1 MKIDTSAIAMSS
13 ERHYSYYAEKSEAS
27 MVTTADKA
35 ATLNFSKEGV
45 SLMEQMKEE
54 QLRLQREQ
62 REQRDENMAKA
73 FSEQLRRTA
82 NEPVEV
88 PEYEEDLKIQLL
100 RKMLKA
106 LNSMRDG
113 KFEEAAMELERAE
126 AGYKK
131 AGRISVNANNAVKL
145 NAPARTTN
153 GTLWTRTTVK
163 SAFVSEVEN
172 TAYQATGIVK
182 TADGREIS
190 FGVSVEMSRAFCAQY
205 ESLTQEEYIVT
216 DPLVIN
222 LDNNVAS
229 VTDQKFLFDL
239 DSDGTKDEI
248 SFVGEGSGFLALDKN
263 ADGVINDGRELF
275 GTESGNGFK
284 DLAQYDLDGN
294 GWIDENDKVFED
306 LRVWTKDA
314 EGNDRLIDLKK
325 AGVGAIY
332 LESASTEYSLKNEQ
346 HLTDAI
352 IRQTGIYLK
361 ENGQVSTIQHVDLA
375 M

>member
-1 MKIDTSAIAMSS
+1 
-13 ERHYSYYAEKSEAS
+13 
-27 MVTTADKA
+27 
-35 ATLNFSKEGV
+35 
-45 SLMEQMKEE
+45 
-54 QLRLQREQ
+54 
-62 REQRDENMAKA
+62 
-73 FSEQLRRTA
+73 
-82 NEPVEV
+82 
-88 PEYEEDLKIQLL
+88 
-100 RKMLKA
+100 
-106 LNSMRDG
+106 
-113 KFEEAAMELERAE
+113 
-126 AGYKK
+126 
-131 AGRISVNANNAVKL
+131 
-145 NAPARTTN
+145 
-153 GTLWTRTTVK
+153 
-163 SAFVSEVEN
+163 
-172 TAYQATGIVK
+172 
-182 TADGREIS
+182 
-190 FGVSVEMSRAFCAQY
+190 MSRAFCEQY

-222 LDNNVAS
+222 LDNNVAR

-294 GWIDENDKVFED
+294 GWIDENDQVFED